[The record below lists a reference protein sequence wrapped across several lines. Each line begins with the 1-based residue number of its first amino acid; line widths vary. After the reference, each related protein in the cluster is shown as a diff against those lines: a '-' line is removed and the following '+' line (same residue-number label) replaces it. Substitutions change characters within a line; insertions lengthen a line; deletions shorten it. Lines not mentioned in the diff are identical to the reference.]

1 MTRVR
6 RRSGPWSPV
15 QVVVPFVFLA
25 AVGVS
30 ALAGSPARGDSTP
43 GVSVISIPLATSI
56 HSSAGTWVT
65 VPMGDLS
72 QPLNTFWQLFFQ
84 PTGTTSWSN
93 KVEATA
99 VATNG
104 GLVLASAANQPF
116 VVGVRPSNLLHFSPL
131 ISTDD
136 GGHSWSPG
144 LLQEGLA
151 TSPSALSTGS
161 TGQTLALV
169 KDGLGAQV
177 LTSTGGLSKWGTLT
191 TARQLASGSGGKAC
205 GLDSLT
211 AVASWA
217 GSAIVGADCSRP
229 GVVGIFAEQAG
240 SFELSPIALSGSLR
254 RGRVEVLALEQ
265 TTDGLMAVLGIS
277 ENGETAVVAAW
288 TTNTTRW
295 TISPALVL
303 ASSHHLVSFGP
314 ADGSGLFV
322 ISASSSGSMRLAVV
336 DDPGV
341 PWRQLPPPPSN
352 TATVAFSPTSP
363 TIDAFAVRKS
373 TMTVWA
379 LGSGSSDW
387 VKGQVVHVPIE
398 FGSSQ

>member
-1 MTRVR
+1 M
-6 RRSGPWSPV
+6 
-15 QVVVPFVFLA
+15 
-25 AVGVS
+25 S
-30 ALAGSPARGDSTP
+30 ARASAPAGADSTS
-43 GVSVISIPLATSI
+43 GVPSLSIPLATSI

-65 VPMGDLS
+65 LPMGDLS

-144 LLQEGLA
+144 LLRNGLA

-169 KDGLGAQV
+169 NDGLEARV
-177 LTSTGGLSKWGTLT
+177 LTSTGGLSKWRTLT

-205 GLDSLT
+205 GLESLT
-211 AVASWA
+211 AVASWT
-217 GSAIVGADCSRP
+217 GSAIVGASCSRR

-240 SFELSPIALSGSLR
+240 SWKLSPIVLSGSLR
-254 RGRVEVLALEQ
+254 RDPVEVLTLEQ
-265 TTDGLMAVLGIS
+265 TADGLVAVLGIS
-277 ENGETAVVAAW
+277 EQAGTAIVAAW
-288 TTNTTRW
+288 TTNATRW
-295 TISPALVL
+295 TISPALTL
-303 ASSHHLVSFGP
+303 TSSHHLVSFGP

-322 ISASSSGSMRLAVV
+322 ISASPSGSRRLAVV
-336 DDPGV
+336 ADAGA
-341 PWRQLPPPPSN
+341 PWHQLPPPPSN
-352 TATVAFSPTSP
+352 TATVAFPTTS
-363 TIDAFAVRKS
+363 TIDAFAVHNA

-379 LGSGSSDW
+379 LDSGSYHW

>member
-6 RRSGPWSPV
+6 RRPGHWSRG

-25 AVGVS
+25 SVGMS
-30 ALAGSPARGDSTP
+30 ALTSAPAGGDSTS
-43 GVSVISIPLATSI
+43 GVPSLSIPLATSI

-65 VPMGDLS
+65 LPMGDLS

-144 LLQEGLA
+144 LLRTGLA
-151 TSPSALSTGS
+151 TSPSALSTGV

-169 KDGLGAQV
+169 NDGLGAQV

-211 AVASWA
+211 AVASWG

-240 SFELSPIALSGSLR
+240 SWNLDPIALSGSLR

-265 TTDGLMAVLGIS
+265 TTDGLAAVLGIS
-277 ENGETAVVAAW
+277 EKAGTAVVAAW

-295 TISPALVL
+295 IISPALTL
-303 ASSHHLVSFGP
+303 ASSQHLVSFGS
-314 ADGSGLFV
+314 ADGSSLFV
-322 ISASSSGSMRLAVV
+322 VSASPSGSMRLAVV

-352 TATVAFSPTSP
+352 TATVAFNPTSP
-363 TIDAFAVRKS
+363 TIDAFAVHKS

-387 VKGQVVHVPIE
+387 VKSQVVHVPIE